1 MEIMSANETGGLIT
15 VFIVD
20 FLGVLLGAHYLKRV
34 HLETFQKGLVVALV
48 LALLN
53 VTLGA
58 VLDFLTTPFRW
69 IKLGLFSLVVDAI
82 VILIANKL
90 MRGFKV
96 DGFMPAVGLAIVIAI
111 VNVLFD
117 WVF

>member
-1 MEIMSANETGGLIT
+1 MEIMAANETGGLIT
-15 VFIVD
+15 VFIVN

-34 HLETFQKGLVVALV
+34 HLESFQKGLVVALV

-69 IKLGLFSLVVDAI
+69 ITLGLFSLVVDAI
-82 VILIANKL
+82 VILVADKF
-90 MRGFKV
+90 MKDFKV
-96 DGFMPAVGLAIVIAI
+96 EGFIAAVGLAIVIAI

>member
-1 MEIMSANETGGLIT
+1 MEIMSNNATGGLIT
-15 VFIVD
+15 LFIVN
-20 FLGVLLGAHYLKRV
+20 FLGVLIGAHYLKRV
-34 HLETFQKGLVVALV
+34 HLENFQKGLVVALI

-58 VLDFLTTPFRW
+58 ILDFITTPFRW
-69 IKLGLFSLVVDAI
+69 ITLGLFSIVVDAI
-82 VILIANKL
+82 VILVADKL
-90 MRGFKV
+90 TKNFKV
-96 DGFMPAVGLAIVIAI
+96 EGFMPAVGLAIVIAI